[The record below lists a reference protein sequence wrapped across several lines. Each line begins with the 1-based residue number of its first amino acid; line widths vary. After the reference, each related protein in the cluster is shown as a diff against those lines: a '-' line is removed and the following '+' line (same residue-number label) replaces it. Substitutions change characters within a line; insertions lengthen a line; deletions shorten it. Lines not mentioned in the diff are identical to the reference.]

1 LYHGSGAQGFNWGF
15 ENYRTLVL
23 NPQSYIFDPAT
34 MRSFLVMPDEAIS
47 ELAQMGVEFF
57 LDVSDWGED
66 APNPQQ
72 ANLAP
77 EPSTSEPILD
87 RTAED
92 DPKDL

>member
-1 LYHGSGAQGFNWGF
+1 
-15 ENYRTLVL
+15 
-23 NPQSYIFDPAT
+23 
-34 MRSFLVMPDEAIS
+34 MPDEAIS

>member
-23 NPQSYIFDPAT
+23 NPQS
-34 MRSFLVMPDEAIS
+34 SFLVMPDEAIS

-87 RTAED
+87 RTVED
-92 DPKDL
+92 DLEDL